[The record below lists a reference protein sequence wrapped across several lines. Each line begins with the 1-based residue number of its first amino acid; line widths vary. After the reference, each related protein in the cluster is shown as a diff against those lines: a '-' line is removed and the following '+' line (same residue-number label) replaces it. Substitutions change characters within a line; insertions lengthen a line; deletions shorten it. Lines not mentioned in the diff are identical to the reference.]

1 MNVLVTGGAGFIGSH
16 VVGALLNRGD
26 QVTVVDNLSTGNRAN
41 LDPAVPLIE
50 MDLRSDELARA
61 FQQVRPEAVFHLAA
75 QASVAVSV
83 DTPKLDAEVNILG
96 TINLLEQC
104 RSTGVRHVVYSS
116 TGGALYGEPQRL
128 PCTEDHPVNPVSPY
142 GASKYAGE
150 QYVKLFGRLHG
161 LDYTILRYANVYGPR
176 QDPYG
181 EAGVVAIFAQ
191 RMLKGAELFIFG
203 DGEQERDFV
212 YVEDAARA
220 NLLAL
225 ERGSGQSLNIG
236 CGIGIT
242 VNEIFRRLRELTGY
256 RKEAAYEAPRPGDIY
271 RISLDASK
279 ARQELGWEPTVSLE
293 EGLRRT
299 VAFFGGDPR

>member
-16 VVGALLNRGD
+16 VVDALLNRGD

-41 LDPAVPLIE
+41 LDPAVSLIE
-50 MDLRSDELARA
+50 IDLRSDELARA
-61 FQQVRPEAVFHLAA
+61 FQQLRPEAVFHMAA

-104 RSTGVRHVVYSS
+104 CSTGVRHVVYSS

-150 QYVKLFGRLHG
+150 LYVEMFGRLHG

-191 RMLKGAELFIFG
+191 RMLKGQELFIFG
-203 DGEQERDFV
+203 DGDQERDFV
-212 YVEDAARA
+212 YVEDVARA

-225 ERGSGQSLNIG
+225 EQGSGQSLNIG

-256 RKEAAYEAPRPGDIY
+256 LKEATYEAPRPGDIY

-279 ARQELGWEPTVSLE
+279 ARQELGWKPKVALGD
-293 EGLRRT
+293 GLRRT
-299 VAFFGGDPR
+299 VAFFGGDLR